1 MSPQKSI
8 EEELRLGCDLWVFPH
23 KVANEGYRTR
33 GQQRGTAIA
42 VVAAPKVGCESVAH
56 RRASVLQA
64 RSNEDANKAG
74 NGTRVRCEGNELCI
88 GRDGGGA
95 LIRAEQGGSLGIHER
110 VRIMQSEKVSLLGGR
125 GEVIKP

>member
-8 EEELRLGCDLWVFPH
+8 EDELRLGCDLWVFPH

-33 GQQRGTAIA
+33 GQQRSTAIA

-56 RRASVLQA
+56 RRAFVLHA

-74 NGTRVRCEGNELCI
+74 NGSRVRCEGNDLCI

-95 LIRAEQGGSLGIHER
+95 VTRAEQGGSLGIHER
-110 VRIMQSEKVSLLGGR
+110 VGVVKGAQTPVFDGR
-125 GEVIKP
+125 